1 MELVMVVV
9 TLACFFLS
17 AFLTPCSSLPIQA
30 QAQPSYNQAKYEAQ
44 PSLPTLSRKLRF
56 TEEVKFVRQAVAPES
71 TSNNKH
77 MENVKGDK
85 PQKNKE
91 VVLHGSRGTLQE
103 EWAEGTDASNFFTM
117 DYAKVKRRRPIH
129 NKSVPVLRP

>member
-1 MELVMVVV
+1 MELVMVVI
-9 TLACFFLS
+9 TLTCIFLS

-30 QAQPSYNQAKYEAQ
+30 QSSYKQAKFEAQ

-56 TEEVKFVRQAVAPES
+56 TEEVNFVRQAVVPES
-71 TSNNKH
+71 MSNNKH
-77 MENVKGDK
+77 MENVSGDK

-91 VVLHGSRGTLQE
+91 VVLHGSRGTWQE